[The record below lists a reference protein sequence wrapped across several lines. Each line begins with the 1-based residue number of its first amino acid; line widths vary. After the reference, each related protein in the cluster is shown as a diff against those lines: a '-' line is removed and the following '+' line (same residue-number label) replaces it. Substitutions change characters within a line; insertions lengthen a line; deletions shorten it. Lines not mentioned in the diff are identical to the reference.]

1 VSGSEVAIVIV
12 AVFFGATVKGV
23 TGMGLPLV
31 AVPIMTLFVPAETAV
46 AVITIPNIVTN
57 ATLIFRQRHA
67 RRETKHLGIFV
78 GTGVVGALAGSLTL
92 GEVSDSVTR
101 LALAGLVATYLV
113 IALAKPSLQISER
126 GARRLRWP
134 LGLFAG
140 LVQGGTGVSGPIVG
154 TWHHSLRLSQDAFVL
169 SVSAVFLT
177 STMTQAF
184 VLGAKGSFD
193 GRLTVSLLLTALSI
207 LAVPVGARIRPHVS
221 LEAFRSLVLVILAV
235 SCVSLVAGAIG

>member
-1 VSGSEVAIVIV
+1 VSGSEVASGIV

-140 LVQGGTGVSGPIVG
+140 LVQGGTGV
-154 TWHHSLRLSQDAFVL
+154 
-169 SVSAVFLT
+169 
-177 STMTQAF
+177 
-184 VLGAKGSFD
+184 
-193 GRLTVSLLLTALSI
+193 
-207 LAVPVGARIRPHVS
+207 
-221 LEAFRSLVLVILAV
+221 
-235 SCVSLVAGAIG
+235 